1 MHLSSLR
8 LTMKFSG
15 RKVTH
20 HFHQKGTFEL
30 ACEVRICRRGP
41 RKMVLVLSRVIYSC
55 MFCGHLDFIVELHP
69 RSATVLPHTPW
80 PLQTRCFGS
89 TCRPMDH
96 IDSMTDS
103 RCDSIGQHRTAPDM
117 TGHQIGHFGHCSALH
132 CPICT
137 GHHRTLIGQS
147 IGQSDTYRT
156 PPPDS
161 GPDIHRTFTGHSPDM
176 TGHDRTVGH
185 PGLRVFGSAMWR

>member
-1 MHLSSLR
+1 MHLLSLR
-8 LTMKFSG
+8 VTIKVSG

-41 RKMVLVLSRVIYSC
+41 RKMILVLSRVHIFIYVYCFVDIWTLMWTCSQ
-55 MFCGHLDFIVELHP
+55 
-69 RSATVLPHTPW
+69 VLPHTPW

-103 RCDSIGQHRTAPDM
+103 RCDSIGQHWTAPDS
-117 TGHQIGHFGHCSALH
+117 TGHDRTPNRTLRTDGSPPLSNLDRTLPDI
-132 CPICT
+132 T
-137 GHHRTLIGQS
+137 GHSSDSYRTVIGQ
-147 IGQSDTYRT
+147 YRT

-161 GPDIHRTFTGHSPDM
+161 QPDSHRTFTGH
-176 TGHDRTVGH
+176 DRT
-185 PGLRVFGSAMWR
+185 